1 MKKTVQKKVYKR
13 QFYSWKISEV
23 IVLYG
28 ILYAV
33 TILFKLI
40 RYYR

>member
-28 ILYAV
+28 ILYV